1 MADLIKIKGGN
12 GNVPELQD
20 RELGYRKDEEAL
32 YIGADN
38 ENLRLCGAKD
48 KAELKSYIDAYIE
61 ANNGK
66 NSETDQLIIAINNQ
80 IATLE
85 NSVATI
91 TAKVLN
97 LEESVA
103 TINSRLDDM
112 TTPDE

>member
-20 RELGYRKDEEAL
+20 KELGYRKDEKAL
-32 YIGADN
+32 YIGTDN
-38 ENLRLCGAKD
+38 GNMRLCGAND
-48 KAELKSYIDAYIE
+48 KAELKTYIDAYIE
-61 ANNGK
+61 ANNAK
-66 NSETDQLIIAINNQ
+66 NNETDQLIIAINNQ

-91 TAKVLN
+91 TAKVAD
-97 LEESVA
+97 LEEAVA
-103 TINSRLDDM
+103 NINSRLDAM